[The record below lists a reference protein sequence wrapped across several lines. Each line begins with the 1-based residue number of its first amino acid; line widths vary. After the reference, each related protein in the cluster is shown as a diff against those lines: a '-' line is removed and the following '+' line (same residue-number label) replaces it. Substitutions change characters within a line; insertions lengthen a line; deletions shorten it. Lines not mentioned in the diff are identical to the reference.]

1 MRRFLYIGFALVL
14 SGCLSTTE
22 KYRVARYGVCGL
34 VKDGESNIPIS
45 NVFVIAYYYKDV
57 SGRVP
62 EFKFTVTDKDG
73 LFRIPNEYEEFK
85 TEQVPFLDRAI
96 KTLFPSPVDDF
107 SREMWEEF
115 RGPEKPAGL
124 FVSVDGRSVVDC
136 TRIAWGEPWL
146 SDPDFSPIGVLQHP
160 KGRAKYESV
169 RERALDICEI
179 LRLQSA
185 PIPQAF
191 SIKQEAGETLEI
203 IIRSSN

>member
-1 MRRFLYIGFALVL
+1 MMVLSL

-22 KYRVARYGVCGL
+22 KYRVARYGVCGI

-45 NVFVIAYYYKDV
+45 NVFVIAYYYNDV

-96 KTLFPSPVDDF
+96 KTLSPSPVEDF
-107 SREMWEEF
+107 SREMREMWEEF

-160 KGRAKYESV
+160 EGRAMYESV
-169 RERALDICEI
+169 RERSLDICEI